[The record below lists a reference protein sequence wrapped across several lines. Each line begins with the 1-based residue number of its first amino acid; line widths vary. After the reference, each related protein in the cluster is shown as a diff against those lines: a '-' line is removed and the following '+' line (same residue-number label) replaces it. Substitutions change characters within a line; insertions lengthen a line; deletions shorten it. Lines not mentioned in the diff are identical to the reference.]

1 MIVLILAACAA
12 NLMITF
18 YLFFSHYM
26 DDSRYKKGYED
37 GRKEWRAKGYLE
49 GFDKAPGN
57 LNISDYETGYILG
70 RNDAKRELKEQQ
82 KNNQQ

>member
-26 DDSRYKKGYED
+26 DDSRYKKGYE
-37 GRKEWRAKGYLE
+37 GYLE
-49 GFDKAPGN
+49 GFDKALGN